1 MKFDKLKCGI
11 TGHTGILG
19 RELLKKNN
27 NLEFIKFKG
36 DITKKKHIK
45 KWLQNN
51 PIDIIIHLAAIVP
64 KKIVDKK
71 FNYANKVNYI
81 GTKLLVDEIIKY
93 KKIKWLF
100 YSSTSHV
107 YKFSK
112 NKISETSVIKPS
124 SKYGLT
130 KLKGEKYIKKKLNKK
145 ISFCI
150 GRIFSFTSINQ
161 IKDYIVP
168 NIMSKVKLKKKKIFF
183 KNTNHLRDFLCVS
196 DICKAI
202 KILIDKKSTGIYNIG
217 SGNKVLISD
226 IIKLIFAKYNKK
238 YFIKNTLKQT
248 CLVANNSKIK
258 RLNWRPTKNIEAIV
272 KELF

>member
-19 RELLKKNN
+19 REFLKKNN
-27 NLEFIKFKG
+27 NLKFIKFKG
-36 DITKKKHIK
+36 DITKKEDIK

-51 PIDIIIHLAAIVP
+51 SIDIIIHLAAIVP
-64 KKIVDKK
+64 TNLVKKR
-71 FNYANKVNYI
+71 FHYANKVNYI
-81 GTKLLVDEIIKY
+81 GTKLLIDEVIKY
-93 KKIKWLF
+93 KRIRWLF

-107 YKFSK
+107 YKFSR
-112 NKISETSVIKPS
+112 NKISEAGIIKPS

-130 KLKGEKYIKKKLNKK
+130 KLKGENYIKKKLNKK

-150 GRIFSFTSINQ
+150 GRIFSFTSVNQ
-161 IKDYIVP
+161 IKEYVVP
-168 NIMSKVKLKKKKIFF
+168 SILSKAKSKRKKIFF
-183 KNTNHLRDFLCVS
+183 KNTNHLRDFLCVG
-196 DICKAI
+196 DVCKAI
-202 KILIDKKSTGIYNIG
+202 NILIDRKSTGIYNIG

-226 IIKLIFAKYNKK
+226 IIKFIFAKYNKK

-258 RLNWRPTKNIEAIV
+258 RLNWRPTKHIEAIV

>member
-19 RELLKKNN
+19 KELLKRNN
-27 NLEFIKFKG
+27 KIKFVKFNG
-36 DITKKKHIK
+36 DITKKKDIK

-64 KKIVDKK
+64 TNVVKRK

-93 KKIKWLF
+93 KNIKWLF

-107 YKFSK
+107 YNFSK
-112 NKISETSVIKPS
+112 NRISEDGIIKPI

-130 KLKGEKYIKKKLNKK
+130 KLKGENYIKKKLNKK

-150 GRIFSFTSINQ
+150 GRIFSFTSVNQ
-161 IKDYIVP
+161 IKDYVIP
-168 NIMSKVKLKKKKIFF
+168 GIMSKVKSKKNKIFF

-202 KILIDKKSTGIYNIG
+202 KILINKKSTGTYNIG

-226 IIKLIFAKYNKK
+226 IIKLIFKK
-238 YFIKNTLKQT
+238 YKKEYLIKNTSKQT

-258 RLNWRPTKNIEAIV
+258 KLNWQPTKDIKEIV

>member
-19 RELLKKNN
+19 REFLKKNN
-27 NLEFIKFKG
+27 DLKFIKFNG
-36 DITKKKHIK
+36 DITKKEDIK

-51 PIDIIIHLAAIVP
+51 PIDIIVHLAAIVP
-64 KKIVDKK
+64 TNFVRKR
-71 FNYANKVNYI
+71 FTYANKVNYI
-81 GTKLLVDEIIKY
+81 GTKLLIDEVIKY
-93 KKIKWLF
+93 KKIRWLF

-112 NKISETSVIKPS
+112 NKISETGIIKPS

-130 KLKGEKYIKKKLNKK
+130 KLKGENYIKKKLDKK
-145 ISFCI
+145 IAFCI
-150 GRIFSFTSINQ
+150 GRIFSFTSVNQ
-161 IKDYIVP
+161 IKEYVVP
-168 NIMSKVKLKKKKIFF
+168 NILSKAKSKKKQIFF
-183 KNTNHLRDFLCVS
+183 ENTNHLRDFLCVG

-202 KILIDKKSTGIYNIG
+202 KILIDKKSSGVYNIG

-226 IIKLIFAKYNKK
+226 IIKLIFTKYNKE
-238 YFIKNTLKQT
+238 YFIKNTLRQT

>member
-19 RELLKKNN
+19 REFLKKNN
-27 NLEFIKFKG
+27 DLKFIKFKG
-36 DITKKKHIK
+36 DITKKKDIK

-64 KKIVDKK
+64 TNLVKKR

-81 GTKLLVDEIIKY
+81 GTKLLIDEVIKY
-93 KKIKWLF
+93 KKIRWLF

-107 YKFSK
+107 YKFSR
-112 NKISETSVIKPS
+112 NKISETSIIKPS

-130 KLKGEKYIKKKLNKK
+130 KLKGENYIKKKLNKK

-150 GRIFSFTSINQ
+150 GRIFSFTSVNQ
-161 IKDYIVP
+161 IKDYVVP
-168 NIMSKVKLKKKKIFF
+168 SILSKAKSKRKQIFF

-196 DICKAI
+196 DVCKAI
-202 KILIDKKSTGIYNIG
+202 KILIDRKSTGIYNIG

>member
-1 MKFDKLKCGI
+1 MKFNKLKYGI

-19 RELLKKNN
+19 KKFLKENN
-27 NLEFIKFKG
+27 DLKFVKFKG

-45 KWLQNN
+45 KWLQDN
-51 PIDIIIHLAAIVP
+51 PIDIIIHLAAVVP
-64 KKIVDKK
+64 TNLVNKR
-71 FNYANKVNYI
+71 FNYASKVNYI
-81 GTKLLVDEIIKY
+81 GTKLLVDEILKY

-112 NKISETSVIKPS
+112 NKISETCTTKPS

-130 KLKGEKYIKKKLNKK
+130 KLKGENYIKKKLNKK

-150 GRIFSFTSINQ
+150 GRIFSFTSADQ
-161 IKDYIVP
+161 IKDYVVP
-168 NIMSKVKLKKKKIFF
+168 SIMNKAKSKKKQIFF
-183 KNTNHLRDFLCVS
+183 ENTNHLRDFLCVS

-202 KILIDKKSTGIYNIG
+202 KILIDRKSTGIYNIG
-217 SGNKVLISD
+217 SGNKVLISN
-226 IIKLIFAKYNKK
+226 IIKLIFTKYNKK
-238 YFIKNTLKQT
+238 YFIKNKSKQT

-258 RLNWRPTKNIEAIV
+258 KLNWQPTKNIEEII

>member
-19 RELLKKNN
+19 SEFLKKNSD
-27 NLEFIKFKG
+27 LKFIKFKG

-45 KWLQNN
+45 RWLQNN

-64 KKIVDKK
+64 TNLVNKR
-71 FNYANKVNYI
+71 FSYANKVNYI
-81 GTKLLVDEIIKY
+81 GTKLLVDEILKY
-93 KKIKWLF
+93 KNIRWLF

-112 NKISETSVIKPS
+112 NKISETSTIRPS
-124 SKYGLT
+124 SKYGST
-130 KLKGEKYIKKKLNKK
+130 KLKGENYIKKKLDKK

-150 GRIFSFTSINQ
+150 GRIFSFTSTNQ
-161 IKDYIVP
+161 IKDYVIP
-168 NIMSKVKLKKKKIFF
+168 SIIIKAKSKKEIIF
-183 KNTNHLRDFLCVS
+183 KNTNHLRDFLCIS

-202 KILIDKKSTGIYNIG
+202 RVLIDKKSTGIYNIG

-226 IIKLIFAKYNKK
+226 IIKLIFSKYKKK
-238 YFIKNTLKQT
+238 YLIKDKLKQT

-258 RLNWRPTKNIEAIV
+258 KLNWKPTKDINSIV

>member
-1 MKFDKLKCGI
+1 MKSDKLKFGI

-19 RELLKKNN
+19 KKFLKENN
-27 NLEFIKFKG
+27 KLKFIKFKG
-36 DITKKKHIK
+36 DITKKKDIK

-64 KKIVDKK
+64 TNVVIKR

-81 GTKLLVDEIIKY
+81 GTKLLVDEIIKF
-93 KKIKWLF
+93 KKIRWFF

-107 YKFSK
+107 YKFSR
-112 NKISETSVIKPS
+112 NKVSENSIIKPS

-130 KLKGEKYIKKKLNKK
+130 KLKSENYIKKKLSKK

-150 GRIFSFTSINQ
+150 GRIFSFTSANQ
-161 IKDYIVP
+161 IKDYVIP
-168 NIMSKVKLKKKKIFF
+168 GIMSKAKSKKKQIFF
-183 KNTNHLRDFLCVS
+183 KNTNHFRDFLCVG

-202 KILIDKKSTGIYNIG
+202 KVLIDKKSTGIYNIG

-226 IIKLIFAKYNKK
+226 IIKLICDRYKKK
-238 YFIKNTLKQT
+238 YFIKNTSKQT
-248 CLVANNSKIK
+248 CLIANNSKLK
-258 RLNWRPTKNIEAIV
+258 KLNWQPTKNIEAII

>member
-19 RELLKKNN
+19 KELLKRNDK
-27 NLEFIKFKG
+27 IKFVKFNG
-36 DITKKKHIK
+36 DITKKKDIK

-51 PIDIIIHLAAIVP
+51 PIDIIVHLAAIVP
-64 KKIVDKK
+64 TNVVKRK
-71 FNYANKVNYI
+71 FSYANKVNYI

-93 KKIKWLF
+93 KNIKWLF

-107 YKFSK
+107 YNFSK
-112 NKISETSVIKPS
+112 NRISEDGIIKPI

-130 KLKGEKYIKKKLNKK
+130 KLKGENYIKKKLNKK

-150 GRIFSFTSINQ
+150 GRIFSFTSVNQ
-161 IKDYIVP
+161 IKDYVIP
-168 NIMSKVKLKKKKIFF
+168 GIMSKVKSKKNKIFF

-202 KILIDKKSTGIYNIG
+202 KILIHKKSTGTYNIG

-226 IIKLIFAKYNKK
+226 IIKLIFKK
-238 YFIKNTLKQT
+238 YKKEYLIKNTSKQT

-258 RLNWRPTKNIEAIV
+258 KLNWQPTKDIKEIV

>member
-45 KWLQNN
+45 KWLKNN

-64 KKIVDKK
+64 TKIVNKK

-183 KNTNHLRDFLCVS
+183 KNTNHLRDFLCIS

-202 KILIDKKSTGIYNIG
+202 KILTDKKSTGVYNIG

-226 IIKLIFAKYNKK
+226 IIKLIFTKYKKK